1 MSNKPRTENP
11 SVSFVNRH
19 AVGWAFGV
27 GDWFRMQL
35 DIRLD
40 MRMDAQANLEKKN
53 RLGRKLEP
61 SEKITRSVW
70 TQGSP
75 PAYSFSRGHVFHE
88 INESSDGIRRSL
100 VVLLSRPDPGAL
112 IETERTDETGAGL
125 TVVTESEGSDG
136 KEGFVDY
143 EVVSYRS
150 GKLITDENGFV
161 ITEQSSRSQADF
173 SELLKT
179 GQ

>member
-1 MSNKPRTENP
+1 MGNNPRTENLL
-11 SVSFVNRH
+11 VTFVNRQ
-19 AVGWAFGV
+19 AIDWAFGV

-40 MRMDAQANLEKKN
+40 VRMDTQANLEKKN
-53 RLGRKLEP
+53 RLGRRLES

-88 INESSDGIRRSL
+88 INESTEGIRRSL

-112 IETERTDETGAGL
+112 IETERIDETGAES
-125 TVVTESEGSDG
+125 TIVTESEESAG
-136 KEGFVDY
+136 KDGFVDY
-143 EVVSYRS
+143 EVVSYRN
-150 GKLITDENGFV
+150 GKLIADEDGFV
-161 ITEQSSRSQADF
+161 IKEQSSRSQADF
-173 SELLKT
+173 AKFLET
-179 GQ
+179 GK

>member
-1 MSNKPRTENP
+1 MKNRTRTENL
-11 SVSFVNRH
+11 SVSFVDRQ

-40 MRMDAQANLEKKN
+40 VRMDTQANLQKKN

-75 PAYSFSRGHVFHE
+75 PAYSFSRGHLFHE
-88 INESSDGIRRSL
+88 INESPEGIRRSII
-100 VVLLSRPDPGAL
+100 VLLSRPDPGAL
-112 IETERTDETGAGL
+112 IETERTDETGAEL
-125 TVVTESEGSDG
+125 TVVTESEESAD
-136 KEGFVDY
+136 KDGFVDY
-143 EVVSYRS
+143 EVVSYS
-150 GKLITDENGFV
+150 NGNLITDEAGFV
-161 ITEQSSRSQADF
+161 VKEQSSRSQSAF
-173 SELLKT
+173 AELLKT
-179 GQ
+179 G